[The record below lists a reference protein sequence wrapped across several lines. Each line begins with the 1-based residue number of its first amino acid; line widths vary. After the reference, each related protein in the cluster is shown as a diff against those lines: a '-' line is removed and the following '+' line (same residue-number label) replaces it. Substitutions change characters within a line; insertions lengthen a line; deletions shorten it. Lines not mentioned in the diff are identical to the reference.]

1 MQEKGFETMD
11 FTDEQNEIQ
20 INPDDIAGYI
30 IRRSNTSRLH
40 FDIFGVNSKSE
51 LLFCIASAVDFDK
64 ATSWVDALNKEYY
77 PEVPTP
83 TESVSVGGGGTMMFT
98 PMPFTGNSS
107 VFYDVKI
114 N

>member
-11 FTDEQNEIQ
+11 FTDEQNEIC
-20 INPDDIAGYI
+20 INPDEIAGYI

-40 FDIFGVNSKSE
+40 FDIFGVNSESE
-51 LLFCIASAVDFDK
+51 LLFCIASDVDFDK

-83 TESVSVGGGGTMMFT
+83 TEAAFIEVGGESKVYNITA
-98 PMPFTGNSS
+98 
-107 VFYDVKI
+107 K
-114 N
+114 